1 VFIVTGS
8 LDKAPGEGAMAD
20 ESMTVQL
27 RLPQSLI
34 EQADALIEAL
44 SRDRDLS
51 AAGRITRAT
60 VLRLALARG
69 LENLAQEYR

>member
-1 VFIVTGS
+1 
-8 LDKAPGEGAMAD
+8 MAED
-20 ESMTVQL
+20 IGTVQL

-34 EQADALIEAL
+34 GQADSLIELL

-60 VLRLALARG
+60 VLRLAVARG
-69 LENLAQEYR
+69 LEDLVREYGPTKTSRE

>member
-1 VFIVTGS
+1 
-8 LDKAPGEGAMAD
+8 MAD
-20 ESMTVQL
+20 DSTTVQL
-27 RLPQSLI
+27 RLPVSLI

-69 LENLAQEYR
+69 LENLTQEYGQAGERHGKV